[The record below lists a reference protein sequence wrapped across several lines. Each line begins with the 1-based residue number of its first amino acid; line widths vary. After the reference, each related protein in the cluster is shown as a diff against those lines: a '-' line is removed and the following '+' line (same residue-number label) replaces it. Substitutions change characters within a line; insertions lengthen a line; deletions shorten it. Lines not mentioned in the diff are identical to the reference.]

1 MKGRI
6 TTNSSD
12 SAILLHNPAGIV
24 ELDTDDMD
32 LDMTHGGTTWWCAIA
47 TATIALTATKCSPDG
62 TLCGSCQMGTRG
74 CC

>member
-1 MKGRI
+1 M
-6 TTNSSD
+6 NSSD